1 MDPARS
7 SRIANA
13 LKSVEALG
21 KSLKLPTKLTDVIST
36 GNKAT
41 NIVTKAA
48 AEQVETSGF
57 VRIIMYFMVGIL
69 LIFILLL
76 GIDQWITPIFQR
88 SPGGDGYI
96 PIPGTDMSQV
106 VWTELTEVAN
116 VYVGLAPTPPV
127 SIGTPVPKSAPQITV
142 IEGQPTYSLTMD
154 IFIQNEYS
162 QLSEQRVFFVMGSD
176 VNSPTLRLGLDNTKN
191 TVYATVF
198 SSGGLQENVVIDNV
212 PIRTPFR
219 IGIVVTPHS
228 MDGYLNG
235 RLVMSRKLKNHPIPP
250 STGSVIFATSNIVK
264 SDTVNPSGPSVVLST
279 GIKVLKLRAF
289 GYSVP
294 PTEMYGRMSDLT
306 SKETFKPDMLS
317 ASGTCSS

>member
-21 KSLKLPTKLTDVIST
+21 KSLKIPTKVTDIISS

-41 NIVTKAA
+41 NIATKAGV
-48 AEQVETSGF
+48 EQVESSGF

-76 GIDQWITPIFQR
+76 GIDQWVTPIFQR

-106 VWTELTEVAN
+106 VWTDLKEVSN
-116 VYVGLAPTPPV
+116 IYIGIAPTPPV
-127 SIGTPVPKSAPQITV
+127 SIGTPAPKSPPQITV

-154 IFIQNEYS
+154 VFIENEYS
-162 QLSEQRVFFVMGSD
+162 NLPDQRIFFVMGTD
-176 VNSPTLRLGLDNTKN
+176 VNSPTLRVGLDNTKN
-191 TVYATVF
+191 TVYISVF
-198 SSGGLQENVVIDNV
+198 NSAGLQETAVIDNV
-212 PIRTPFR
+212 PIRMPFR
-219 IGIVVTPHS
+219 IGTVVTPFS
-228 MDGYLNG
+228 LDGYLNG
-235 RLVMSRKLKNHPIPP
+235 RLVMSRKLKNNPIPP

-264 SDTVNPSGPSVVLST
+264 SNPQTVISA
-279 GIKVLKLRAF
+279 GIKVLKIRAF

-306 SKETFKPDMLS
+306 AKDTFNPVIP
-317 ASGTCSS
+317 SSPGSCPN